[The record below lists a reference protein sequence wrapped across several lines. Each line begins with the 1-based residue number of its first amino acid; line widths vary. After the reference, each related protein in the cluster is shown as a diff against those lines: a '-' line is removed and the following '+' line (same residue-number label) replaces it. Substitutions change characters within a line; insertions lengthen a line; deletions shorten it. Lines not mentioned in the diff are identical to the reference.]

1 MRGYEFK
8 KVKEI
13 IMGTDS
19 QVSVNKVT
27 RVKYCYNKLSI
38 ITVAPVRSCS
48 EILVYPLTR

>member
-8 KVKEI
+8 KVEEI

-27 RVKYCYNKLSI
+27 RVEYCYSKLSVI
-38 ITVAPVRSCS
+38 MQHQSDAA
-48 EILVYPLTR
+48 